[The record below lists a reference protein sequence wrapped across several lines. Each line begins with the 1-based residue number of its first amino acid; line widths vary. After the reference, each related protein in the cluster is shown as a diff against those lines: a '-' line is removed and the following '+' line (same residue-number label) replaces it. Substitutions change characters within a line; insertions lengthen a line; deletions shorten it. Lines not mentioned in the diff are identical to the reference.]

1 MYHHDPRSRR
11 LAFETM
17 ENRLP
22 LDAAA
27 CAEPI
32 MDGEDAAAD
41 APVLCVEAEVSSEP
55 ESILISEPV
64 PADLEEDAGNVVVE
78 ADAALV
84 DAALETVAPELDA
97 ALIETAA
104 LDLEQNL
111 VREDDVVDRTF
122 LHRRDEN
129 MLTIA
134 SELLVDPRAPN
145 LTDSPAEPVGAELE
159 LELSNPNSPVVHTKD
174 LSVSPPP
181 TAEGG
186 VPAVSLHSAYVRI
199 GDPL

>member
-1 MYHHDPRSRR
+1 MYHHDPRFRR

-32 MDGEDAAAD
+32 MDGADATAD
-41 APVLCVEAEVSSEP
+41 APVECLEADVSSEP
-55 ESILISEPV
+55 LSILISEPV

-84 DAALETVAPELDA
+84 DAALN
-97 ALIETAA
+97 ETAA

-111 VREDDVVDRTF
+111 VDDKTVVDRMF
-122 LHRRDEN
+122 VRRLDEN
-129 MLTIA
+129 TLTIE
-134 SELLVDPRAPN
+134 SVLNVDPDPSGIELADP
-145 LTDSPAEPVGAELE
+145 PAEPGGATVELE
-159 LELSNPNSPVVHTKD
+159 LTNPNSSATITKL
-174 LSVSPPP
+174 LSAVPPP
-181 TAEGG
+181 SVGG
-186 VPAVSLHSAYVRI
+186 GGAGLASFTLTQINTH
-199 GDPL
+199 GG